1 MANSSGFVSYFGT
14 ELRRHRERMG
24 WPREQLAERVPWS
37 VWTVASVEQGRRKP
51 PPGLGE
57 HADALFNLPGVMA
70 ELSKKAQDDSSPF
83 GDFVDPEQRALSIR
97 LFDMRVVPGLLQTPA
112 YARALNQMPGR
123 ELPPQELDGVVRRRM
138 ERQQILD
145 RENAPTLHTVID
157 EAVLCRRIGD
167 CQVMREQLAALC
179 RSRPNVTV
187 QVLPFSAGSHDAVT
201 GPITLMR
208 LPDEPDVAYADGWP
222 EGQLIDTP
230 AEVFRAQQAF
240 EQVATLALPPDLTR
254 EMIQAYLE
262 EE

>member
-1 MANSSGFVSYFGT
+1 MTNSSGFVSYFGT

-70 ELSKKAQDDSSPF
+70 ELSKKAQEDSSRF
-83 GDFVDPEQRALSIR
+83 GDFVDLEQRALLVK

-112 YARALNQMPGR
+112 YARALNQLPGR
-123 ELPPQELDGVVRRRM
+123 TLSPQELDRVVRMRID
-138 ERQQILD
+138 RQRLLD
-145 RENAPTLHTVID
+145 RDNAPTLHAVID

-167 CQVMREQLAALC
+167 CQVMREQLASLC
-179 RSRPNVTV
+179 RPRPNVMV
-187 QVLPFSAGSHDAVT
+187 QVLPFSAGSHDGIV
-201 GPITLMR
+201 GPITIIR

-222 EGQLIDTP
+222 EGRLIDTP
-230 AEVFRAQQAF
+230 AEVIRAQQAF
-240 EQVATLALPPDLTR
+240 EQIAALALPPDLTR

-262 EE
+262 EA